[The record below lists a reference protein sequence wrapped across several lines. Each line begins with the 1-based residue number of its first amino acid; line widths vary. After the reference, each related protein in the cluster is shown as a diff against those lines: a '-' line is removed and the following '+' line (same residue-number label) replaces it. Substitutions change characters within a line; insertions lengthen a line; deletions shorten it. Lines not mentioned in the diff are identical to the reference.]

1 MYINDK
7 PLTSTEYNITKN
19 AGDSRLTVASP
30 PSGRFTLGVVTKFK
44 PQDNLELSGLYK
56 SSGNFCTQCEA
67 EGFRLITYYPVGG
80 SGGEGGGEPSWGD
93 ASVTLFFRASRIT
106 CRAKIRKY
114 GRPTKRRRPLRSTR
128 GNHRMYLPTESDAV
142 S

>member
-1 MYINDK
+1 MTNETIGCDPGREGIYINDK
-7 PLTSTEYNITKN
+7 PLAPSQYVITKN
-19 AGDSRLTVASP
+19 AEDSRLTVAFP

-80 SGGEGGGEPSWGD
+80 GVSKAVRGGGGGGLLGG
-93 ASVTLFFRASRIT
+93 VRRRTFFFR
-106 CRAKIRKY
+106 
-114 GRPTKRRRPLRSTR
+114 
-128 GNHRMYLPTESDAV
+128 
-142 S
+142 